1 MKQYI
6 TIHKDLQSISFIKTV
21 VLVFKIGTINKKHHQ
36 LFSLGKVEVKKSIL
50 KPCPS
55 TGQLWNVPFFLRFL
69 ISTQQNSFNIVWY
82 GNI

>member
-50 KPCPS
+50 K
-55 TGQLWNVPFFLRFL
+55 TVPLHWTTLKRAFFSQILNFYPAKFIQYSVIR
-69 ISTQQNSFNIVWY
+69 
-82 GNI
+82 